1 MLTFLKTKIVLR
13 FKLDKDVKSVVRF
26 HLSVLIIFHASL
38 VATGVTTYS
47 KPAKMLFS
55 CLYNIETVIS
65 FRDST

>member
-38 VATGVTTYS
+38 VATGVTQS
-47 KPAKMLFS
+47 KPAKMFS